1 MSVATSPNLLRTSLD
16 FRRLWLA
23 RTISNLGDGVAFVA
37 LVLLVHQRQETGV
50 AVGSLLLVQALPR
63 FLGPI
68 AGAVADR
75 VEQRALMIGCDLGNA
90 AIFLAIVG
98 LSPSFPVL
106 LVLVAASSCLETVFA
121 PAGRSA
127 LPAIVS
133 RDDLLQANAWLGT
146 AFNLQLALGPV
157 IGGALV
163 AGLGTNG
170 ALAVNSG
177 SFLFSALI
185 LGGLPPLRAV
195 VEEESPA
202 RLLTA
207 GLRYAWTNRAVSAL
221 VLALFLGVAFAA
233 MDNVALVFLVR
244 ETLGGT
250 PLAFGLI
257 TAAYGLGMVA
267 LSGVLSLRLIGL
279 SAGALFLVGWLF
291 SGVGILLSGLAPSLL
306 LAGIGQF
313 LAGSGN
319 GGANIAADTLIQR
332 VVPHRMLGRVFG
344 VVSTAAFAGSAVAY
358 ALSGALLDATSP
370 RVVFVIGGSGV
381 LAVTLA
387 LVAFVR
393 QPLMESAESDRT

>member
-185 LGGLPPLRAV
+185 LGGCRLSVPWSRKNLRRG
-195 VEEESPA
+195 SSRPA
-202 RLLTA
+202 
-207 GLRYAWTNRAVSAL
+207 
-221 VLALFLGVAFAA
+221 F
-233 MDNVALVFLVR
+233 
-244 ETLGGT
+244 GT
-250 PLAFGLI
+250 PGRI
-257 TAAYGLGMVA
+257 VRCPRSCSPCSLGSHSRRWTT
-267 LSGVLSLRLIGL
+267 LHWCSSSGR
-279 SAGALFLVGWLF
+279 
-291 SGVGILLSGLAPSLL
+291 L
-306 LAGIGQF
+306 LAGR
-313 LAGSGN
+313 LS
-319 GGANIAADTLIQR
+319 
-332 VVPHRMLGRVFG
+332 H
-344 VVSTAAFAGSAVAY
+344 SA
-358 ALSGALLDATSP
+358 
-370 RVVFVIGGSGV
+370 
-381 LAVTLA
+381 
-387 LVAFVR
+387 
-393 QPLMESAESDRT
+393 